1 MNNTLTLTPLFRRTV
16 GFDRFNDLFEAA
28 LRNEDQSDG
37 YPPYNIEKLGEDAY
51 RITIA
56 LAGFSDKDLTI
67 TTQGNQLKVSGRIV
81 DQQDDTIEYLHRG
94 IATRAFE
101 KTVDLADH
109 VKVVGAKLQDG
120 LLRINLV
127 REIPEEAKP
136 RMIPIDTASDEG
148 MKVIED
154 TSASKKKK

>member
-154 TSASKKKK
+154 TSSSKKKK